1 MVGFLAARRTSAGGR
16 LPEVT
21 VGCFVEAKHE
31 KPRQSVGQ
39 LWSDLAGRFGSPC
52 AGRARDLTAEE
63 LTVNLSHQ
71 IPDVHGRQRSTLR
84 CHTRP

>member
-31 KPRQSVGQ
+31 MPRQSVGQ
-39 LWSDLAGRFGSPC
+39 LWSDLAGRFGSF
-52 AGRARDLTAEE
+52 
-63 LTVNLSHQ
+63 
-71 IPDVHGRQRSTLR
+71 STKPTDRFAIL
-84 CHTRP
+84 PF

>member
-39 LWSDLAGRFGSPC
+39 LWSDLAGRFGSF
-52 AGRARDLTAEE
+52 
-63 LTVNLSHQ
+63 
-71 IPDVHGRQRSTLR
+71 STKPTDRFAILAF
-84 CHTRP
+84 